1 MEPNQRVLY
10 ERLSNTLSAELR
22 KGLARGDTSLLGVVL
37 NVLLAWPD
45 TAFRPETV
53 RHPHSRKVLADL
65 PPVFGDE
72 PAPKEEWVA
81 NYCVEQ
87 QAKRRRV
94 LVYTS
99 YTGKRDTTARLKALL
114 SGRGLKVA
122 VLRASVDT
130 DKRED
135 WVADQVD
142 EGWMC

>member
-1 MEPNQRVLY
+1 M
-10 ERLSNTLSAELR
+10 
-22 KGLARGDTSLLGVVL
+22 
-37 NVLLAWPD
+37 
-45 TAFRPETV
+45 
-53 RHPHSRKVLADL
+53 
-65 PPVFGDE
+65 
-72 PAPKEEWVA
+72 A

-142 EGWMC
+142 EGVDVLICNPELVKTGLDLLEFHPSCFADRLQRLHTDAGGKEVLADWDRSRLKWCLQAISTHHRANA

>member
-1 MEPNQRVLY
+1 M
-10 ERLSNTLSAELR
+10 
-22 KGLARGDTSLLGVVL
+22 
-37 NVLLAWPD
+37 
-45 TAFRPETV
+45 
-53 RHPHSRKVLADL
+53 
-65 PPVFGDE
+65 
-72 PAPKEEWVA
+72 A

-87 QAKRRRV
+87 KALRRRV

-135 WVADQVD
+135 WVAEQVD
-142 EGWMC
+142 KGVDMGYS